1 MATSTLIGK
10 SLVRIMRNQREI
22 QYVVLSVISSMA
34 TSRPDMFRPF
44 LQEFFVRATDPAYAR
59 KLKLEI
65 LTSLV
70 TDENVSIILR
80 EFQAYVRHV
89 DKSFVTMTVRALG
102 RVADAMPSVAERC
115 LSGLMR
121 LVRSSNEQVV
131 AESVVV
137 IRQLLQQQA
146 IKKDRLVVV
155 RSLAAMMVTGRVTSP
170 SARASIVW
178 MLGEFNDDGNG
189 TTCAAESLRLLVKD
203 FSDESTEVRLQI
215 LNLAVK
221 LGLREPQKRTIQ
233 LLLQYVIELCKF
245 DIDYDVR
252 DRARLVRAALSGDA
266 SVVNPHKLFASK
278 KPAPLIGYDDET
290 KTRFTLGTMSNVVH
304 HSVPG
309 YLTLPEW
316 RSTKPDRSL
325 RDESSFVET
334 NRGGSSRHAP
344 KTTKKKEGGAKGFYS
359 DESSGSESSGSESES
374 ESESESGSGSEYD
387 SDSGSSSGSESASS
401 NSGSESEAS
410 SSEESESEESS
421 EEEDRPRRREKG
433 KTKSPQKQSQP
444 KKTKPANAFDPLD
457 LLGSPTV
464 NPAAAPPMQAFA
476 PMAPA
481 TSNLLGDLMSLSVS
495 SSTTP
500 PPRHELLSS
509 LAGNGLDVHYAFLRQ
524 PSTHSP
530 AMNVIQLWF
539 ANNSNEPISR
549 VQIVGK
555 NPQQVVPFPELP
567 VLFPG
572 GSTSMAQLHV
582 DFLGRLD
589 NVPLEIVTSEDKYE
603 VDLAP
608 VVGELFLP
616 QQMSLEE
623 FERRISMTDSTS
635 LHTSEFTLP
644 VPVQMNSVVQAVLKD
659 CNVAQVYE
667 INNMNGVV
675 GKCKLAGRFRSGNA
689 SAENVL
695 IGLEVQLQTGKGRL
709 LVVMRDSV
717 LAQRLTTG
725 IKRAMPLQG

>member
-1 MATSTLIGK
+1 
-10 SLVRIMRNQREI
+10 
-22 QYVVLSVISSMA
+22 
-34 TSRPDMFRPF
+34 
-44 LQEFFVRATDPAYAR
+44 
-59 KLKLEI
+59 
-65 LTSLV
+65 
-70 TDENVSIILR
+70 
-80 EFQAYVRHV
+80 
-89 DKSFVTMTVRALG
+89 
-102 RVADAMPSVAERC
+102 
-115 LSGLMR
+115 
-121 LVRSSNEQVV
+121 
-131 AESVVV
+131 
-137 IRQLLQQQA
+137 
-146 IKKDRLVVV
+146 
-155 RSLAAMMVTGRVTSP
+155 
-170 SARASIVW
+170 

-203 FSDESTEVRLQI
+203 FSDESTEVRLQV

-221 LGLREPQKRTIQ
+221 LGLREPQKRTVQ

-266 SVVNPHKLFASK
+266 NIVNPHKLFASK

-309 YLTLPEW
+309 YLSLPEW

-334 NRGGSSRHAP
+334 NRSSSSRHAT
-344 KTTKKKEGGAKGFYS
+344 KASKKKEGGAKGFYS
-359 DESSGSESSGSESES
+359 DESSSGSEASESES
-374 ESESESGSGSEYD
+374 ESESGSESGSGSEYD
-387 SDSGSSSGSESASS
+387 SDSGSSEGSRSGSESASS

-410 SSEESESEESS
+410 SSEESGSNESS
-421 EEEDRPRRREKG
+421 EEEERPRRRQKEG
-433 KTKSPQKQSQP
+433 KAKSPQKQSQP
-444 KKTKPANAFDPLD
+444 KKTKPVNAFDPLD

-464 NPAAAPPMQAFA
+464 NPAAAPSMQAFA
-476 PMAPA
+476 PMAPVMA
-481 TSNLLGDLMSLSVS
+481 PTSNLLGDLMSLSVS

-524 PSTHSP
+524 PSTQSP
-530 AMNVIQLWF
+530 GMNIIQLWF
-539 ANNSNEPISR
+539 ANNSSEPISR
-549 VQIVGK
+549 VQVVGK
-555 NPQQVVPFPELP
+555 NHQQVVPFPELP

-589 NVPLEIVTSEDKYE
+589 NIPLEIVTSEDKYE
-603 VDLAP
+603 VDLSP

-644 VPVQMNSVVQAVLKD
+644 VPVQMNSVVQAVFKD

-675 GKCKLAGRFRSGNA
+675 GKCKFAGRFRSGNA
-689 SAENVL
+689 SPENVL
-695 IGLEVQLQTGKGRL
+695 ISLEVQLQTGKGRL
-709 LVVMRDSV
+709 LVAMRDSV
-717 LAQRLTTG
+717 LAQRLTTE
-725 IKRAMPLQG
+725 IKRAMPLQA